1 MTEELIALMQAICV
15 VFAGWG
21 AVLCFRCRRESS
33 APRHMFDE
41 SGPVQSRLDEDGA
54 RPPAPDRRR
63 GGPDAAAPHQA

>member
-1 MTEELIALMQAICV
+1 MAEELIAFIQAVCV

-21 AVLCFRCRRESS
+21 GVLCFRCSRESS

-54 RPPAPDRRR
+54 RCTPDRRP
-63 GGPDAAAPHQA
+63 GGPGAAAARQA

>member
-41 SGPVQSRLDEDGA
+41 SGPVQSRLDEDRWAAQPTA
-54 RPPAPDRRR
+54 RVKPEYQPSIRES
-63 GGPDAAAPHQA
+63 